1 MYTKTTSHRKDALG
15 SVEIGSAKRISLA
28 LASKEL
34 IYHQNLLI
42 KLVASIVR
50 IVLKLA
56 FIGNLL
62 QIYFKFLSI
71 LYMAEK

>member
-28 LASKEL
+28 LASKDL
-34 IYHQNLLI
+34 RYHQNLI